1 MIWLLP
7 HLCPSPSVS
16 KLDLRHT
23 GRQGKRD
30 NLLQAGRWWVEE
42 PNHTTARQPG
52 PLLIMHYS
60 LIISFYDIDYL
71 IIFLYNTVVMTI
83 TPLLCLQER

>member
-1 MIWLLP
+1 M
-7 HLCPSPSVS
+7 
-16 KLDLRHT
+16 
-23 GRQGKRD
+23 
-30 NLLQAGRWWVEE
+30 VEE

-71 IIFLYNTVVMTI
+71 IIFLYNSDDYNPFTLSSRALDSIFCYSFIRNMS
-83 TPLLCLQER
+83 PLLLSDKKECPFPPPPTI